1 MHALFQL
8 IGNSIHPS
16 IRLEVDYLSRHEN
29 GKLPILHL
37 HVKVWIEKRRR
48 VGDGGQDRAAMYKSC
63 YMSSTTK
70 MLPPNLLVNRS
81 MSEKRPEV
89 RILEVKKT
97 SML

>member
-1 MHALFQL
+1 MVYSENFAEIEQTLEPDQRMHALFQL

-70 MLPPNLLVNRS
+70 MLPPNL
-81 MSEKRPEV
+81 
-89 RILEVKKT
+89 
-97 SML
+97 